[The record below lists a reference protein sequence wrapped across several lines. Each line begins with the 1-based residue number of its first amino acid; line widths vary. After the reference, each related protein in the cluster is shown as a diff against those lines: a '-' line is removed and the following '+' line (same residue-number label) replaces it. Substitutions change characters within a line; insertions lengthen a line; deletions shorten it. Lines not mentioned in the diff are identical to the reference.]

1 MALAPERDMRKQYAE
16 SVRSSGRKVTH
27 MSFVAATRRAI
38 LIAAAGI
45 AANADPAAPAETLHV
60 GKAVPEAF
68 SFVPLDI
75 GLRKGFFA
83 KYGIAIEESAFA
95 GDARMQ
101 QAMASD
107 SLDIA
112 LGSGPAM
119 AFIVKG
125 SPIRGIAVLGNAP
138 LLLTLVVRP
147 DDTVKTVAD
156 LKGRRVS
163 VSTVGSLT
171 YWLVSET
178 ARQHGWGPDGIA
190 ITPMGASQPQLAAL
204 KRRETDGMVTDISTA
219 LTLEKNGEARI
230 LTRFGNLVKD
240 FHIHVI
246 FARDRL
252 IAEKPEALRGFLRAW
267 FETIAYM
274 RANKAETVRI
284 ATEVMGRDAEIT
296 ARTYDELMPMFS
308 DDGRF
313 SAAALAVLAKSY
325 VDLKVLPAPPE
336 PARLYTEALL
346 PPK

>member
-1 MALAPERDMRKQYAE
+1 MQRLSQCFVALAAMLALLTP
-16 SVRSSGRKVTH
+16 S
-27 MSFVAATRRAI
+27 AA
-38 LIAAAGI
+38 
-45 AANADPAAPAETLHV
+45 AETLRV

-75 GLRKGFFA
+75 GVRKGFFA
-83 KYGIAIEESAFA
+83 KYGIDIEESAFA

-125 SPIRGIAVLGNAP
+125 SPIKAIAALANAP

-147 DDTVKTVAD
+147 DDSVRSVAD

-163 VSTVGSLT
+163 VSTAGSLT

-178 ARQHGWGPDGIA
+178 SRQQGWGPDGIA
-190 ITPMGASQPQLAAL
+190 ITPMGATQPQVAAL
-204 KRRETDGMVTDISTA
+204 KRHDTDGMVTDMSTA

-230 LTRFGNLVKD
+230 LTRFGHLVKD

-246 FARDRL
+246 FARDKL
-252 IAEKPEALRGFLRAW
+252 IAQKPEALRGFLKGW
-267 FETIAYM
+267 FDTIAFM
-274 RANKAETVRI
+274 RANKAETVKI
-284 ATEVMGRDAEIT
+284 AMDVMNKDAEVT
-296 ARTYDELMPMFS
+296 TRTYDELMPMFS

-313 SAAALAVLAKSY
+313 SQKALDVLAKSY
-325 VDLKVLPAPPE
+325 VELKVLPQVPDAKE
-336 PARLYTEALL
+336 LYTEALL

>member
-1 MALAPERDMRKQYAE
+1 M
-16 SVRSSGRKVTH
+16 
-27 MSFVAATRRAI
+27 
-38 LIAAAGI
+38 GI
-45 AANADPAAPAETLHV
+45 
-60 GKAVPEAF
+60 
-68 SFVPLDI
+68 
-75 GLRKGFFA
+75 FA
-83 KYGIAIEESAFA
+83 KYGIAIEASAFA

-112 LGSGPAM
+112 LGSGPAL

-125 SPIRGIAVLGNAP
+125 APVKGIAVLGNAP

-147 DDTVKTVAD
+147 DDSVKTVGD

-178 ARQHGWGPDGIA
+178 SRQQGWGPDGIA
-190 ITPMGASQPQLAAL
+190 ITPMGATQPQIAAL
-204 KRRETDGMVTDISTA
+204 KRRDTDGMVTDISTA
-219 LTLEKNGEARI
+219 LTLEKNHEARI
-230 LTRFGNLVKD
+230 LTRFGHLVKD

-246 FARDRL
+246 FARDKL
-252 IAEKPEALRGFLRAW
+252 IAQKPEALRGFIKAW
-267 FETIAYM
+267 FETIAFM
-274 RANKAETVRI
+274 RANKPETVKI
-284 ATEVMGRDAEIT
+284 AMDVLGKDAEIT

-313 SAAALAVLAKSY
+313 SAAALDVRAKSY
-325 VDLKVLPAPPE
+325 VELKVLPEAPD
-336 PARLYTEALL
+336 AAKLYTEALL